1 MDRRRQ
7 LLKDEAADRASAERR
22 SRSLRLFVAQWAK
35 RHMPERVQFRR
46 RRAG

>member
-7 LLKDEAADRASAERR
+7 MVKDEADRVSAERR

-35 RHMPERVQFRR
+35 RHMPERVRFPR
-46 RRAG
+46 RRAS